1 VLAMLIIGDDRRT
14 NRRVAFDPRPG
25 SVLLGAL
32 LMIALAIWIGG
43 LTWILAGVGI
53 LAMITALRDI
63 ASWFRVFSGRRDA

>member
-1 VLAMLIIGDDRRT
+1 
-14 NRRVAFDPRPG
+14 
-25 SVLLGAL
+25 VLLGAL